1 MRASGRPP
9 YSHRDPA
16 RPVRGGDRSGL
27 SLGALAHRLMA
38 LRASL
43 TRRLSGSPAGLPA
56 RPAYGVPGRRAEPSW
71 LTAPAA
77 MVGRAGFERGPR
89 VSASAPPE
97 HVWPDQVF
105 DDRASLD
112 ALDEPRFESRIDRS
126 ASTPGVLVRQP
137 RRPAAIAPEGAP
149 PAASVQAAAPAAR
162 WTRTPD
168 SVLQERRQRALEAE
182 RVALERARAEAQAAA
197 LAVETE
203 RAAREQEARERAE
216 REQAEQARL
225 EAIAAMPA
233 VAMPEAVP
241 TEIAEDGEVV
251 PLWRQPFVAPPGVR
265 YFRTPDRRPVRPSV
279 ELANSTAAIAP
290 VAVAEPVMAEVPV
303 QASAE
308 APARDWSDLPDWS
321 EAQPWFDGSDWNVGD
336 WSSVEAWAALASQ
349 PAHAGLEAALAA
361 APVIEAADAVADL
374 PSVELGT
381 SPMQEAANPQP
392 PRPVYVLD
400 RLVRF
405 DQPPRPA
412 DGQDNGQT
420 DGQPSDLQ
428 ADASA
433 AIRDAFLPAKP
444 ALALVFGPG
453 SAATEPPA
461 AATPSAAAPRRAPAL
476 CAMAARAAIR
486 AAGQPSL
493 PAPAVPAAPE
503 PEPALQPETAAPMG
517 ADVAR
522 SASEA
527 DRVVIP
533 MTPRTVLLRG
543 KLAPQPEP
551 APAEPEPVQ
560 DEPAFEEPVLAA
572 APAPEPIEAPAA
584 QPVEAPPA
592 PALPMVAPRAHLI
605 PAGRHLEIASVENAD
620 YELPSLSLLALPDEN
635 GAEEVDADVLEQ
647 NALNLQQTVQD
658 FGVRGDILAVRPGP
672 VVTLY
677 ELEPA
682 PGTKSSRVIGL
693 SDDIARSMSAVSARV
708 AVVPGRNVIGIELPN
723 ETRETVFL
731 RELLSAPD
739 FYESKHK
746 LALCLGKNIGGEPI
760 IADLAR
766 MPHLLVAGTT
776 GSGKS
781 VAINTMILSLLYR
794 LKPEECRLIMVDPKM
809 LELSVYDGIPHLLS
823 PVVIDPKK
831 AVIALKWAVR
841 EMEERYKK
849 MSKIAVR
856 NIDGYNARM
865 KEARERGEVI
875 TRTVQTGFNRE
886 TGEAVFEQEA
896 MDLSA
901 LPYIVIVVD
910 EMADLMMVAGKDIEG
925 AIQRLA
931 QMARAA
937 GIHLIMATQR
947 PSVDVITGTI
957 KANFPTRISF
967 QVTSKI
973 DSRTIL
979 GEMGAEQLLGQ
990 GDMLFMAGGGRTTRV
1005 HGPFCSDSEVESVVA
1020 HLKRQGR
1027 PSYLDA
1033 VTADDSPEEPVKEGK
1048 SGRGAK
1054 AEKVERS
1061 EEPDEE
1067 APVFDI
1073 GAFAAATGGE
1083 SDDLYKQAIE
1093 VVLRD
1098 QKASTSYIQRRLQ
1111 IGYNRAA
1118 SIMERMEIE
1127 GIVGPA
1133 NHAGKRDILV
1143 AGAPHASSGMYD
1155 DE

>member
-1 MRASGRPP
+1 MSLRSNLARRIAGAPPAPPRALPHALP
-9 YSHRDPA
+9 HPLPHPA
-16 RPVRGGDRSGL
+16 LPQP
-27 SLGALAHRLMA
+27 GAD
-38 LRASL
+38 
-43 TRRLSGSPAGLPA
+43 GFDAGT
-56 RPAYGVPGRRAEPSW
+56 VPSW
-71 LTAPAA
+71 LVPPGAMLGRMPAGQEPW
-77 MVGRAGFERGPR
+77 MSEPW
-89 VSASAPPE
+89 ASAAEEGLFEMPVPVHPGQHGLSHDGQPE
-97 HVWPDQVF
+97 MP
-105 DDRASLD
+105 
-112 ALDEPRFESRIDRS
+112 FESRIDPR
-126 ASTPGVLVRQP
+126 ASGPGVLVRTP
-137 RRPAAIAPEGAP
+137 RRPAAIAPEAGPVPHALPVSQPAP
-149 PAASVQAAAPAAR
+149 GGSYGVPQAPLPEAVR
-162 WTRTPD
+162 FTRTPD
-168 SVLQERRQRALEAE
+168 TVLMERRRQALEAE
-182 RVALERARAEAQAAA
+182 REAQARAQALLDAQAAA
-197 LAVETE
+197 EAAALEAQRAREAAEHEAAE
-203 RAAREQEARERAE
+203 RAAQLAAEEAEAARLR
-216 REQAEQARL
+216 AEQAVS
-225 EAIAAMPA
+225 E
-233 VAMPEAVP
+233 VP
-241 TEIAEDGEVV
+241 S
-251 PLWRQPFVAPPGVR
+251 WRRPFVPPPGVSF
-265 YFRTPDRRPVRPSV
+265 FRTPDRRPKPVVPLQGAGQGAAQEASVAPQPLPEPAIEAPRVEAAAPSAEAEAATAFASLYAPFIPPVPAEPSDWSDVPDWSALHGWFGPAETMV
-279 ELANSTAAIAP
+279 EVAAP
-290 VAVAEPVMAEVPV
+290 VA
-303 QASAE
+303 
-308 APARDWSDLPDWS
+308 PA
-321 EAQPWFDGSDWNVGD
+321 A
-336 WSSVEAWAALASQ
+336 
-349 PAHAGLEAALAA
+349 
-361 APVIEAADAVADL
+361 
-374 PSVELGT
+374 
-381 SPMQEAANPQP
+381 
-392 PRPVYVLD
+392 PRPVL
-400 RLVRF
+400 
-405 DQPPRPA
+405 
-412 DGQDNGQT
+412 N
-420 DGQPSDLQ
+420 
-428 ADASA
+428 
-433 AIRDAFLPAKP
+433 
-444 ALALVFGPG
+444 
-453 SAATEPPA
+453 
-461 AATPSAAAPRRAPAL
+461 
-476 CAMAARAAIR
+476 AMAARAAIR
-486 AAGQPSL
+486 SAHSARPALIEAAPHAVAPALAPTPLTAQPVAAQ
-493 PAPAVPAAPE
+493 PAPAPTPMPMAPQTPSPAPQAAAPLTIAARPVLLRTKPGSEAEEPAAETVQAEAREIAQEVVQGAVQEEGWDVAQEVIEAAAPE
-503 PEPALQPETAAPMG
+503 TA
-517 ADVAR
+517 
-522 SASEA
+522 
-527 DRVVIP
+527 
-533 MTPRTVLLRG
+533 
-543 KLAPQPEP
+543 
-551 APAEPEPVQ
+551 
-560 DEPAFEEPVLAA
+560 PAFEESAE
-572 APAPEPIEAPAA
+572 PENR
-584 QPVEAPPA
+584 
-592 PALPMVAPRAHLI
+592 PRAILPERPMLI
-605 PAGRHLEIASVENAD
+605 PAGRHLEASFVGNAD
-620 YELPSLSLLALPDEN
+620 YELPSLELLAEPPLPD
-635 GAEEVDADVLEQ
+635 GEEVDADELEQ

-723 ETRETVFL
+723 PVRETVYL
-731 RELLSAPD
+731 RELLASVD
-739 FYESKHK
+739 FVETKHK

-849 MSKIAVR
+849 MSKISVR

-865 KEARERGEVI
+865 KEARERGEII
-875 TRTVQTGFNRE
+875 TRTVQTGFDRT
-886 TGEAVFEQEA
+886 TGEAVFEEQE

-1005 HGPFCSDSEVESVVA
+1005 HGPFCSDSEVETVVA
-1020 HLKRQGR
+1020 HLKAQGR
-1027 PSYLDA
+1027 PSYLEA
-1033 VTADDSPEEPVKEGK
+1033 VTADDGSSDQPEKPAKG
-1048 SGRGAK
+1048 SRAAAK
-1054 AEKVERS
+1054 AEKDDFAEA
-1061 EEPDEE
+1061 EEAD

-1073 GAFAAATGGE
+1073 GAFAATAGAEGGE
-1083 SDDLYKQAIE
+1083 LYEQAIA

-1098 QKASTSYIQRRLQ
+1098 RKASTSYIQRRLQ

-1133 NHAGKRDILV
+1133 NHAGKREILV
-1143 AGAPHASSGMYD
+1143 EGLAGAPSGGYD